1 MKKLTNN
8 TSLGKIILLCNV
20 LVLVLFIISMLQ
32 LMKFDKTNN
41 AVIDERSGYNK
52 LYEAYVTAQHP
63 LRQDSAEVA
72 YYQYKL
78 DTLQQKT
85 VTDKEAKKALADNI
99 EVTKQTLADKKKQQE
114 KDLASVAELEKEYN
128 PAYEKWQKLNADNES
143 AKKGFIIWACI
154 TALAFLVKTF
164 LFAKWGAANNKNL
177 HQIAPW
183 MKSGM
188 QPWKAYLA
196 WFVPVYNLIKPLSF
210 YKELWNETD
219 YALENV
225 GVETRDENAIDN
237 SNLYMSIWWAFLLC
251 SVWLMNFILFGTF
264 FREGALF
271 VKANH
276 TAMVI
281 IAIVIMLVTM
291 CIETLIILNYNK
303 KNLKLIEN
311 EDKFDAVK

>member
-8 TSLGKIILLCNV
+8 TKLGKLVLLCNV
-20 LVLVLFIISMLQ
+20 LVLVLFIISMLN

-41 AVIDERSGYNK
+41 AVIAERGHYNR
-52 LYEAYVTAQHP
+52 LYEGYTTAQHP

-85 VTDKEAKKALADNI
+85 AATKDERKALEESI
-99 EVTKQTLADKKKQQE
+99 EVTKNTLADKKKQQE
-114 KDLASVAELEKEYN
+114 DHLKAVAEYEREYN
-128 PAYEKWQKLNADNES
+128 PAHENWLKLNSDNAS
-143 AKKGFIIWACI
+143 SKKSFWIWACLTI
-154 TALAFLVKTF
+154 VAFLAKTL
-164 LFAKWGAANNKNL
+164 LFAMWGAANNRNL
-177 HQIAPW
+177 HQVAPW

-188 QPWKAYLA
+188 KPYSSYLA
-196 WFVPVYNLIKPLSF
+196 WFVPFYNLVKPLSF
-210 YKELWNETD
+210 FKELWNETD
-219 YALENV
+219 YALETV
-225 GVETRDENAIDN
+225 GAVNRDENEVDN

-251 SVWLMNFILFGTF
+251 SVWLMNLVLFGTF

-281 IAIVIMLVTM
+281 VAVVIMVITM
-291 CIETLIILNYNK
+291 CVETLLILNFNK
-303 KNLKLIEN
+303 KNLKLVEN
-311 EDKFDAVK
+311 EDKFNK